1 MRKEDLFEILGELDD
16 RIVEEAGRPVRKRI
30 NWKALG
36 TMAACLTLMCIAFGS
51 FSFTDRFGSRS
62 EEAPMEESPMEE
74 ASAEEAPM
82 EESPMEE
89 ASAEE
94 APAEEPSEEAA
105 SAGDIAPMA
114 YVNGTLYIQSS
125 AQEGYAERREEFS
138 YLGRI
143 ESAVTQD
150 REPDQNFQAN
160 DPIIGC
166 EVYQYGEDIVIE
178 IGGRYWRYVKKDG
191 EGENDE

>member
-16 RIVEEAGRPVRKRI
+16 SIVEEAGKPVRRRI

-51 FSFTDRFGSRS
+51 FSFTDRFGNRS
-62 EEAPMEESPMEE
+62 EEAPVAE
-74 ASAEEAPM
+74 APAEEEAPAA
-82 EESPMEE
+82 E
-89 ASAEE
+89 EE
-94 APAEEPSEEAA
+94 APAEEAPVQETPGEEMSAEAA
-105 SAGDIAPMA
+105 VPGDIAQMA
-114 YVNGTLYIQSS
+114 YVNDTLYIQSP

-138 YLGRI
+138 YLVRI

-160 DPIIGC
+160 DPIVGC

-178 IGGRYWRYVKKDG
+178 IDDRYWLYVKKDG
-191 EGENDE
+191 EGGRR

>member
-16 RIVEEAGRPVRKRI
+16 SIVEEAGKPVRRRI

-51 FSFTDRFGSRS
+51 FSFTDRFGNRS
-62 EEAPMEESPMEE
+62 
-74 ASAEEAPM
+74 
-82 EESPMEE
+82 
-89 ASAEE
+89 EE
-94 APAEEPSEEAA
+94 APAEEAPVQETPGEEMSAEAA
-105 SAGDIAPMA
+105 VPGDIAPMA
-114 YVNGTLYIQSS
+114 YVNDTLYIQSP

-160 DPIIGC
+160 DPIVGC

-178 IGGRYWRYVKKDG
+178 IDDRYWLYVKKDG
-191 EGENDE
+191 EGGRR

>member
-62 EEAPMEESPMEE
+62 
-74 ASAEEAPM
+74 EEAPM

>member
-16 RIVEEAGRPVRKRI
+16 SIVEEAGKPVRRRI

-62 EEAPMEESPMEE
+62 EEAPV
-74 ASAEEAPM
+74 A
-82 EESPMEE
+82 
-89 ASAEE
+89 E
-94 APAEEPSEEAA
+94 APAEEEAPAAEEEASEEEAPVQETPGEEMSAEAA
-105 SAGDIAPMA
+105 VPGDIAPMA
-114 YVNGTLYIQSS
+114 YVNDTLYIQSP

-160 DPIIGC
+160 DPIVGC
-166 EVYQYGEDIVIE
+166 EVYQYGDNIVIE
-178 IGGRYWRYVKKDG
+178 IDDRYWLYVKKDG
-191 EGENDE
+191 EGGRR

>member
-16 RIVEEAGRPVRKRI
+16 SIVEEAGKPVRRRI

-51 FSFTDRFGSRS
+51 FSFTDRFGNRS
-62 EEAPMEESPMEE
+62 EEAPVAE
-74 ASAEEAPM
+74 APAEEEAPAA
-82 EESPMEE
+82 E
-89 ASAEE
+89 EE
-94 APAEEPSEEAA
+94 APAEEAPVQETPGEEMSAEAA
-105 SAGDIAPMA
+105 VPGDIAPMA
-114 YVNGTLYIQSS
+114 YVNDTLYIQSP

-160 DPIIGC
+160 DPIVGC

-178 IGGRYWRYVKKDG
+178 IDDRYWLYVKKDG
-191 EGENDE
+191 EGGRR

>member
-16 RIVEEAGRPVRKRI
+16 SIVEEAGKPVRRRI

-51 FSFTDRFGSRS
+51 FSFTDRFVNRS
-62 EEAPMEESPMEE
+62 EEAPV
-74 ASAEEAPM
+74 A
-82 EESPMEE
+82 
-89 ASAEE
+89 E
-94 APAEEPSEEAA
+94 APAEEEAPAAEAPVQETPAEEEAPA
-105 SAGDIAPMA
+105 AEAAVPGDIAPMA
-114 YVNGTLYIQSS
+114 YVNDTLYIQSP
-125 AQEGYAERREEFS
+125 AQEGYAERLEEFS

-160 DPIIGC
+160 DPIVGC
-166 EVYQYGEDIVIE
+166 EVYQYGDDIVIE
-178 IGGRYWRYVKKDG
+178 IDDRYWLYVKKDG
-191 EGENDE
+191 EGGKR